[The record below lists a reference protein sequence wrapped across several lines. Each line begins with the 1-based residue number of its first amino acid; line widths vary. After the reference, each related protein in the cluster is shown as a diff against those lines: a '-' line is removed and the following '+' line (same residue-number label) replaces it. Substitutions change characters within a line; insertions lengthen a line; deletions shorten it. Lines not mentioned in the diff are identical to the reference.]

1 MPRKIGILIGTWL
14 ITRWA
19 IAQGP
24 GEHPGFYERKSEGWF
39 WYQQQP
45 KEPDPLPTI
54 TQAPTLESST
64 SVNPPALSA
73 AWLREN
79 LPKYKDPAWDNPTVE
94 NLQAFLYLQRYAI
107 DRSQQFSDS
116 AELAVVGDW
125 HLDETVHRPEAAFA
139 SQKVDSQAG
148 AAKQQLIKTLA
159 QRFGLFFFF
168 NSNCP
173 QSQLLADIL
182 QVLQRRAGF
191 TVLPISLDGQKL
203 PDDLFPNF
211 KVDSG
216 HAALL
221 GIQNAPALFLASPE
235 GEFSAVGYN
244 AMSLPELEHRLLLSA
259 RRQGWLTPEQFNQTR
274 PLLNLQNL
282 ASKIPEPESTTLP
295 IPPTE
300 LIQRLRQESTL
311 P

>member
-1 MPRKIGILIGTWL
+1 MPHKIGILVGTWL
-14 ITRWA
+14 MTGWA
-19 IAQGP
+19 MAQGP
-24 GEHPGFYERKSEGWF
+24 GEHLGFYERKSEGWF

-45 KEPDPLPTI
+45 QEPEPLPAVS
-54 TQAPTLESST
+54 QAPTLEAST

-73 AWLREN
+73 AWMREN
-79 LPKYKDPAWDNPTVE
+79 LPKYKDTAWDNPTVE

-168 NSNCP
+168 KSDCP

-191 TVLPISLDGQKL
+191 TVLPISLDGQGL
-203 PDDLFPNF
+203 PDELFPNF
-211 KVDSG
+211 KVDSD

-221 GIQNAPALFLASPE
+221 GVQNAPALFLASPE

-244 AMSLPELEHRLLLSA
+244 AMSLPELEQRLLLSA

-274 PLLNLQNL
+274 PLLNQRNFATPLS
-282 ASKIPEPESTTLP
+282 APKSTSLP

-300 LIQRLRQESTL
+300 LIQQLRQEPAL